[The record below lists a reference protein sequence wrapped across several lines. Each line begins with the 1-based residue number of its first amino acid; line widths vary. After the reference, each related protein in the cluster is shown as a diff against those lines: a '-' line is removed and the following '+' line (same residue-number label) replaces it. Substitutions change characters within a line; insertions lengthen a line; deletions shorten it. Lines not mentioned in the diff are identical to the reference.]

1 MNKFFN
7 TAGPIKPEMHYYISS
22 ADRIDWDE
30 IDMLIAGQK
39 YFLLHAPRQ
48 TGKTS
53 ALLEMMERIN
63 RKGDYNVLYA
73 NIEAAQAARNNIEAG
88 IGVVCE
94 SIVSSAKIYINNE
107 EIGSWYKSDGLT
119 YKPENQ
125 LNSLLTHFAQISS
138 KPLVLFLDEVDALV
152 GDTLISLLRQIRAG
166 YAQRPEYFPQSI
178 VLCGL
183 RDIRD
188 YRIHRSDGEIITGGS
203 AFNIKS
209 ESLRMGNFTYE
220 ENKDL
225 YLQHTKETGQTF
237 SEEIYPELWE
247 DTKGQPW
254 LVNALAYEMTW
265 KIKQLRDRAV
275 PITIEH
281 YHVAKENLIRS
292 RATHL
297 DQLADKLKEP
307 RVHRVISKL
316 LAGDQGEIQNQTQ
329 EEMSDDDLQYL
340 ADLGLI
346 TINPKIAISNRI
358 YQEIIPRELTFS
370 TQYMIPNQEQQW
382 YLTPGEKQNSHYL
395 NIPKLLQAFQQY
407 FRENSE
413 SWIERFDYKEAGPQL
428 LIQAFLQR
436 IINGGG
442 RINRE
447 YGLGSKRTDLSIEW
461 PIDPEQGYFGEVQRI
476 IIELKIHH
484 KKHKLE
490 TIITE
495 GLQQTAEYADK
506 QSANEAHLIIFNR
519 DKEISWDEKIWQD
532 NKTYRVGNQQ
542 RDIGVWGC

>member
-1 MNKFFN
+1 MDKFFN
-7 TAGPIKPEMHYYISS
+7 TAGPIKPKMHYYISS
-22 ADRIDWDE
+22 ASRIDWDE
-30 IDMLIAGQK
+30 IDMLIASAK

-53 ALLEMMERIN
+53 AMLEIMERLN
-63 RKGDYNVLYA
+63 KEGKYNALYA
-73 NIEAAQAARNNIEAG
+73 NIEAAQVSRNDINDGIAVVCRSIINSARIYLQEERLEQWLKESGKEIEA
-88 IGVVCE
+88 
-94 SIVSSAKIYINNE
+94 SSR
-107 EIGSWYKSDGLT
+107 
-119 YKPENQ
+119 
-125 LNSLLTHFAQISS
+125 LNSLLAYFAEISE
-138 KPLVLFLDEVDALV
+138 KPIVLFLDEADALV

-166 YAQRPEYFPQSI
+166 YAQRPEQFPQTV

-209 ESLRMGNFTYE
+209 ESLLMGNFTYE
-220 ENKDL
+220 ECQEL
-225 YLQHTKETGQTF
+225 YQQHTTATGQIF
-237 SEEIYPELWE
+237 SDEIYPELWE

-265 KIKQLRDRAV
+265 KIKQLRDRAL

-281 YHVAKENLIRS
+281 YHEAKESLIRS

-316 LAGDQGEIQNQTQ
+316 LSGEQDETESPNK
-329 EEMSDDDLQYL
+329 EKMADDDLQYL

-346 TINPKIAISNRI
+346 TRKPKIAISNRI
-358 YQEIIPRELTFS
+358 YQEIIPRELTAA
-370 TQYMIPNQEQQW
+370 TQDMIPNQEQSW
-382 YLTPGEKQNSHYL
+382 YLTPGGKPNSNYL
-395 NIPKLLQAFQQY
+395 NIPKLLEAFQQY

-413 SWIERFDYKEAGPQL
+413 SWIEMFDYKEAGPQL

-447 YGLGSKRTDLSIEW
+447 YGLGATRTDLSIEW
-461 PIDPEQGYFGEVQRI
+461 PVDPEQGYFGEVQRI

-490 TIITE
+490 TIIDQ
-495 GLQQTAEYADK
+495 GLKQTAEYADK
-506 QSANEAHLIIFNR
+506 LNAKEAHLIILVH
-519 DKEISWDEKIWQD
+519 S
-532 NKTYRVGNQQ
+532 
-542 RDIGVWGC
+542 

>member
-1 MNKFFN
+1 MKKFFN
-7 TAGPIKPEMHYYISS
+7 TAGPTNSADHYHISS
-22 ADRIDWDE
+22 LERIDWE
-30 IDMLIAGQK
+30 EVEMLIASKK

-53 ALLEMMERIN
+53 ALLEMMETLN
-63 RKGDYNVLYA
+63 NADDYNALYA
-73 NIEAAQAARNNIEAG
+73 NIEAAQASRNDKESG
-88 IGVVCE
+88 IGGVC
-94 SIVSSAKIYINNE
+94 SVITDSSSLYLNDDRLA
-107 EIGSWYKSDGLT
+107 SWYKDEGRAVEVDNRLKGVLT
-119 YKPENQ
+119 KLAELSTKPV
-125 LNSLLTHFAQISS
+125 
-138 KPLVLFLDEVDALV
+138 VLFLDEADALI

-166 YAQRPEYFPQSI
+166 YAQRPDHFPQTI

-183 RDIRD
+183 RDIKD

-209 ESLRMGNFTYE
+209 ESLRLGNFTQQE
-220 ENKDL
+220 VKEL
-225 YLQHTKETGQTF
+225 YQQHTTETGQAFAT
-237 SEEIYPELWE
+237 EIYPALWE

-346 TINPKIAISNRI
+346 TIKPKIAISNRI

>member
-1 MNKFFN
+1 MDKFFN
-7 TAGPIKPEMHYYISS
+7 TAGPIKPDIHYYISS
-22 ADRIDWDE
+22 ANRIDWDE

-39 YFLLHAPRQ
+39 YILLHAPRQ

-53 ALLEMMERIN
+53 ALLEIMERLN
-63 RKGDYNVLYA
+63 KEGTYSALYA
-73 NIEAAQAARNNIEAG
+73 NIEAAQVSRNNIESG

-94 SIVSSAKIYINNE
+94 SIVNSARIYLGNTAIAE
-107 EIGSWYKSDGLT
+107 WYESKGVT
-119 YKPENQ
+119 YKAENQ
-125 LNSLLTHFAQISS
+125 LNSLLAHFAEICE
-138 KPLVLFLDEVDALV
+138 KPVVLFIDEADALI

-166 YAQRPEYFPQSI
+166 YAQRPEQFPQTI

-209 ESLRMGNFTYE
+209 ESLLMNNFTYQE
-220 ENKDL
+220 CQDL
-225 YLQHTKETGQTF
+225 YLQHTTETGQTF

-265 KIKQLRDRAV
+265 KIKQLRDRIM
-275 PITIEH
+275 PITLEH
-281 YHVAKENLIRS
+281 YHTAKESLIQS

-307 RVHRVISKL
+307 RVHRVISRL
-316 LAGDQGEIQNQTQ
+316 LAGEQ
-329 EEMSDDDLQYL
+329 ETDKDLNSEQIKDDDLQYL
-340 ADLGLI
+340 SDLGLI
-346 TINPKIAISNRI
+346 TLKPLAISNRI
-358 YQEIIPRELTFS
+358 YQEIIPRELTYT
-370 TQYMIPNQEQQW
+370 TQYMIPNQEQSW
-382 YLTPGEKQNSHYL
+382 YLSAGEKPNTTYL

-413 SWIERFDYKEAGPQL
+413 SWIERFDYKEAGSQL

-461 PIDPEQGYFGEVQRI
+461 PIDSEQGYFGEVQRI
-476 IIELKIHH
+476 IIELKIQH
-484 KKHKLE
+484 KKYKLE
-490 TIITE
+490 TIIE
-495 GLQQTAEYADK
+495 DGLKQTAEYADK
-506 QSANEAHLIIFNR
+506 FNAKEAHLIIFNR
-519 DKEISWDEKIWQD
+519 NKDISWDEKIWQK
-532 NKTYRVGNQQ
+532 NKIYQTEKQQ
-542 RDIGVWGC
+542 REIGVWGC